1 MRRMQGHGA
10 AALDAVTGSGES
22 SNQDRLSPGTLG
34 GRAVPARL
42 QRAPFIM

>member
-10 AALDAVTGSGES
+10 AAIDAGSGES